1 MLLLFT
7 RSCCTNNKLQV
18 QCCVSVRWLCAYV
31 CAYECIKHC
40 ETLFDLMVC
49 ASNMVE
55 WENNCFIVQ
64 ILPMKGGKWK
74 CEGRGEWFVEPGHV
88 VSEELAGFVFCCWR
102 VTYIIQEG
110 QQDIDDY
117 QRFLIVWKITLFL
130 FWKSQNSFPF
140 LSVVCQD
147 SYCTFFLTKRENII
161 TDPDANPRQCFY
173 NHTFLLKSFLPL
185 SFVIFS

>member
-1 MLLLFT
+1 MCVRVRLWMHQTLWNVVWSDGLRIKYGWMGEQLLY
-7 RSCCTNNKLQV
+7 CTNFAHE
-18 QCCVSVRWLCAYV
+18 R
-31 CAYECIKHC
+31 
-40 ETLFDLMVC
+40 
-49 ASNMVE
+49 
-55 WENNCFIVQ
+55 
-64 ILPMKGGKWK
+64 GKWK